1 MPCYN
6 LWYMVT
12 IAQLAE
18 RLTVAQ
24 NVVGSSPISHPKIK
38 HPLMKYQR
46 VFLFLGKT
54 GEEIL
59 LDVFALNLHIT
70 EHTFEFSDH
79 RVRPR

>member
-1 MPCYN
+1 
-6 LWYMVT
+6 MVT

-38 HPLMKYQR
+38 HPLTLHQR

-54 GEEIL
+54 GEEIP
-59 LDVFALNLHIT
+59 LDMFALDTHNT
-70 EHTFEFSDH
+70 EHALEFSNH
-79 RVRPR
+79 RVRTR